1 MRGFFISAKTA
12 QTDKAKHQTILTY
25 QNRRLH
31 LKSSFSTLN
40 VVLFAFPYT
49 LVLVSVYSRS
59 SLVRTLFGPR
69 SELLRITP
77 EQGPNKVRM
86 KEDGEWNK
94 SGTRVEEEYIKRR
107 INEKGKLSILRI
119 KMGTKSEFKVKGI
132 CSCFVDLKFV

>member
-107 INEKGKLSILRI
+107 INEKTKLSIQTI
-119 KMGTKSEFKVKGI
+119 KRGCRTV
-132 CSCFVDLKFV
+132 V